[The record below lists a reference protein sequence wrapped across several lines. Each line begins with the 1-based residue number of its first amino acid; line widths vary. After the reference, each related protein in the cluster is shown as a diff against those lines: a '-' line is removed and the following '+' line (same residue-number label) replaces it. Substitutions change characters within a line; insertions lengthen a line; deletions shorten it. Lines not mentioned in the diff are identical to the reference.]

1 MTYLS
6 KICKLSEVV
15 QDTHGLFYVDIE
27 LEDGTSGYY
36 PGNEKFLRSLYEGAE
51 VTYLS
56 TKFFNKRIKINGLN
70 LVKMESENNNSE
82 VYAIVTDVT
91 PIEKVKGFYFRYITT
106 DDGVTAVH
114 LSKQL
119 SEVESIIEGSLI
131 SYTDIVTKNDKD
143 IFVGVKKLR
152 RMNADDKRQLS
163 IIRQSCIKAAIE
175 CYTIASPK
183 GRWVEKDGSVNTDSC
198 ASEVI
203 ALAEKFVQYALVE

>member
-36 PGNEKFLRSLYEGAE
+36 PGNEKFLRSLYDGAE
-51 VTYLS
+51 VSYLG
-56 TKFFNKRIKINGLN
+56 TKLFNKRIKINNLN
-70 LVKMESENNNSE
+70 LVEMDSENSNE
-82 VYAIVTDVT
+82 VYAIITNAT
-91 PIEKVKGFYFRYITT
+91 SIEKYKGFYFRYLTT

-183 GRWVEKDGSVNTDSC
+183 GRWVEKDGSVNTDNC

-203 ALAEKFVQYALVE
+203 TLAEKFVQYVLVE

>member
-36 PGNEKFLRSLYEGAE
+36 PGNEKFLRSLYDGAE
-51 VTYLS
+51 VSYLG
-56 TKFFNKRIKINGLN
+56 TKLFNKRIKINNLN
-70 LVKMESENNNSE
+70 LVEMDSENSNE
-82 VYAIVTDVT
+82 VYAIITNAT
-91 PIEKVKGFYFRYITT
+91 SIEKYKGFYFRYLTT

-163 IIRQSCIKAAIE
+163 IIRQGCIKAAIE